1 MAKVAFPST
10 FLREKRTELGLEP
23 CEVAERSGLSQE
35 LYRQIEHR
43 GQLPDEHLPKL
54 AVALEVTV
62 DKLKAEKV
70 AAMVEVMFGIPKCE
84 THGFI
89 AKGIR
94 KK

>member
-10 FLREKRTELGLEP
+10 FLRERRIELGLEP
-23 CEVAERSGLSQE
+23 CEVAERARLSQE

-43 GQLPDEHLPKL
+43 GQLPEEHLPKL
-54 AVALEVTV
+54 AAALEVTE

-70 AAMVEVMFGIPKCE
+70 AVMVEMMFGIPKNE

-89 AKGIR
+89 ARGVR